1 MNKRMGWDKG
11 SGVRHIGKKGVEKVR
26 RIACAHVC
34 GSVPTATVPTTSARS
49 EGNTI
54 GIHL

>member
-11 SGVRHIGKKGVEKVR
+11 SGVRYIGKKGVEKAR
-26 RIACAHVC
+26 RVVCAHVC
-34 GSVPTATVPTTSARS
+34 GSVPVPTASARS